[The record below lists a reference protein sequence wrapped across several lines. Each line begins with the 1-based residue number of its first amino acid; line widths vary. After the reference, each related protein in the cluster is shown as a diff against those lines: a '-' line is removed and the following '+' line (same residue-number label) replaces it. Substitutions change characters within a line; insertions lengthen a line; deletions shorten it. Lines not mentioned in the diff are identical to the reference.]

1 VCFLRLR
8 TGAVRLGLAAVVVS
22 AADWFAA
29 VASQGAAAGFVWV
42 PVCHRCLGD
51 LSQGTAAEAAGAAV
65 AEVEADAEGVHCLA
79 EGSVA
84 VGAAANGREA
94 ARSAV
99 AGHLV
104 VAGSA
109 EAVAVGLALGETKE
123 AAGTIDRLAEAQN
136 IAVAGLSCI
145 NVMLRDCQ
153 CKEAHHIRSSLGVL
167 EHVSL
172 C

>member
-1 VCFLRLR
+1 
-8 TGAVRLGLAAVVVS
+8 
-22 AADWFAA
+22 
-29 VASQGAAAGFVWV
+29 
-42 PVCHRCLGD
+42 
-51 LSQGTAAEAAGAAV
+51 
-65 AEVEADAEGVHCLA
+65 VHCLA

-99 AGHLV
+99 AGHLG

-136 IAVAGLSCI
+136 IAVAG
-145 NVMLRDCQ
+145 
-153 CKEAHHIRSSLGVL
+153 HIRSSLGVEGKSYHLVVDFRSLTSVLFEL
-167 EHVSL
+167 ESVGSS
-172 C
+172 CD